1 VALIGPECEVKVTLL
16 FTVRI
21 ACSVLDHNVFDP
33 SSEISSL
40 VFHVKTEETFNAI
53 RAGLMQ
59 GRDPGL
65 T

>member
-21 ACSVLDHNVFDP
+21 ACSVFDP